1 MRVFQADTKVLE
13 EKSASAPQVKPL
25 AGEGVKV
32 FLNFEMDRAV
42 YGALRGAALR
52 EAVTVEQMTHR
63 VLSHALGYEVPQ

>member
-1 MRVFQADTKVLE
+1 MMNAQVTEV
-13 EKSASAPQVKPL
+13 KSEAPQVKPL
-25 AGEGVKV
+25 SGDAVKV

-63 VLSHALGYEVPQ
+63 VLAHALGFEVPQ